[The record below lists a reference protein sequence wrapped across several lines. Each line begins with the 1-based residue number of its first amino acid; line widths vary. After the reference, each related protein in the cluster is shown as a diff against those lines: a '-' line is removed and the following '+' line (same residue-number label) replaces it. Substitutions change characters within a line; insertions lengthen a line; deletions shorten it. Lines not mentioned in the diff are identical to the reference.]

1 MDKEQEEIQFLGFFG
16 IFKESFNI
24 VPAWRKIFSQI
35 SLALIFPLSFIYLA
49 HIQISQFLF
58 TNILR
63 NEYILDR
70 IPKGTASY
78 DNISDILSSEWITF
92 ILFKIGYLIFFL
104 ILALLSTSAVVYT
117 IACIYTAKD
126 IAFKKVMSVV
136 PKVWKR
142 LMVTFIWNFIILFGY
157 NIVAILVFVVCMVIV
172 PSGLISVMVFIIYCV
187 IFLVGFVY
195 ISVIWHLAS
204 VISVLEESYGLNA
217 MIKSQDLIKGKTGI
231 AMVIFVI
238 HNLCFFGI
246 QLGFEWFVVLGNGGG
261 IVFRIG
267 YGIACLTLLSMLIL
281 FGLIIQTI
289 IYFIC
294 KSYHHENIDKS
305 SLADHL
311 EVYLGEYV
319 PLKSKDVQLEHFD
332 V

>member
-16 IFKESFNI
+16 IYKESFNI
-24 VPAWRKIFSQI
+24 VPAWRNIFSQI

-49 HIQISQFLF
+49 HIQISHYLF
-58 TNILR
+58 SNILQ
-63 NEYILDR
+63 NEHILAR
-70 IPKGTASY
+70 IPRGTPTY
-78 DNISDILSSEWITF
+78 NNISDILSSEWTTF
-92 ILFKIGYLIFFL
+92 VLFKIGYLIFFL

-142 LMVTFIWNFIILFGY
+142 LVATFIWNFVILFGY
-157 NIVAILVFVVCMVIV
+157 NIVAILVFVIFIALLPAGVIAV
-172 PSGLISVMVFIIYCV
+172 LIFIIFSMVY
-187 IFLVGFVY
+187 LVGFVY

-217 MIKSQDLIKGKTGI
+217 MIKSQDLIKGKVGI
-231 AMVIFVI
+231 SMVIFVI
-238 HNLCFFGI
+238 HNICFFGI
-246 QLGFEWFVVLGNGGG
+246 QSAFEWFVVLGNGGG
-261 IVFRIG
+261 FVFRIG
-267 YGIACLTLLSMLIL
+267 VGFVCLALLSLLIL

-294 KSYHHENIDKS
+294 KSFHHENIDKS

-319 PLKSKDVQLEHFD
+319 PLKSKDVQLEHLD

>member
-16 IFKESFNI
+16 IIKESINI

-49 HIQISQFLF
+49 HIQISQSLF
-58 TNILR
+58 TNIVR
-63 NEYILDR
+63 DESILDR
-70 IPKGTASY
+70 IPRGTPTY
-78 DNISDILSSEWITF
+78 DKISDILSSEWTVF
-92 ILFKIGYLIFFL
+92 FLFKIGYFIFFL
-104 ILALLSTSAVVYT
+104 VLALLSTSAVVYT

-142 LMVTFIWNFIILFGY
+142 LIVTFLWNFVIIFGY
-157 NIVAILVFVVCMVIV
+157 NIVAILVFFVFMTLIPPGVFSGAVLFILFMV
-172 PSGLISVMVFIIYCV
+172 Y
-187 IFLVGFVY
+187 LVGFVY

-204 VISVLEESYGLNA
+204 VVSVLEESYGLNA
-217 MIKSQDLIKGKTGI
+217 MIKSQDLIKGKAGI
-231 AMVIFVI
+231 SMVIFVI
-238 HNLCFFGI
+238 YNFCFFGI
-246 QLGFEWFVVLGNGGG
+246 QLAFEWFVVLGNGGG
-261 IVFRIG
+261 LVLRIG
-267 YGIACLTLLSMLIL
+267 YGMLCLALLSMLIL
-281 FGLIIQTI
+281 FGLIVQTI